1 MPNSNRS
8 NKEKSLFFTDS
19 ALLEHTIR
27 KEKRSTSI
35 DNNIHSSADSS
46 RQTSTNTPNLSN
58 DSCGLPP
65 VNTSTRTLIDIR
77 PRDMVATLILER
89 DENGDL
95 HDHEGHLRIAA
106 GQRLDDQRAV
116 ILDQD
121 DDIAAAVQDNLI
133 STSETPIDNIS
144 EKSEDAAE
152 LMQVD
157 QDTMGRT
164 LRKRKEKVPKHMKK
178 GANDKEMESFRKRI
192 LRIPLDKPFE
202 EAYFTHMLWMFF
214 TETKETEEDIRRM
227 FHQVREKI
235 RQRITL
241 KTKSDTKFF
250 LIPCLI
256 GCIDYPSAL
265 SDTGSSVST
274 LSKVMAD
281 HLGLKIELL
290 KDSFTFVDCSQRNSG
305 GFIRNLETNKLCLT
319 LIDPTVYYDLV
330 RVVKKQTGY
339 KEIGDNPKFIAAC
352 HCNHEADEESITTK
366 HELSINEKF
375 VATIDNDHANEIND
389 FLEGSINSWENDYYQ
404 PCFAVNTATPSK
416 MKMSA
421 MEHDEYDDG

>member
-1 MPNSNRS
+1 
-8 NKEKSLFFTDS
+8 
-19 ALLEHTIR
+19 
-27 KEKRSTSI
+27 
-35 DNNIHSSADSS
+35 
-46 RQTSTNTPNLSN
+46 
-58 DSCGLPP
+58 
-65 VNTSTRTLIDIR
+65 
-77 PRDMVATLILER
+77 MVATLILER

-121 DDIAAAVQDNLI
+121 DDIAAAVQDKVLKEQVSFAEDMEAVKINSDGDLEEEVHLI
-133 STSETPIDNIS
+133 STGFQNQKHENQKHENQSGYRNSYETPIDNIS

-227 FHQVREKI
+227 FHQ
-235 RQRITL
+235 
-241 KTKSDTKFF
+241 
-250 LIPCLI
+250 I
-256 GCIDYPSAL
+256 GNAL
-265 SDTGSSVST
+265 VPVDFHVLDINLNWNSS
-274 LSKVMAD
+274 LLLRRAFMA
-281 HLGLKIELL
+281 I
-290 KDSFTFVDCSQRNSG
+290 
-305 GFIRNLETNKLCLT
+305 
-319 LIDPTVYYDLV
+319 
-330 RVVKKQTGY
+330 TGY